1 MSKFFLGRAEGER
14 GGSAA
19 VLIRIFCF
27 VLIFFHGPS
36 FISCKGHKYSPKK
49 NTREHHYYQLLVK
62 KKFSPTIQ
70 FVGDVL
76 IPKQLIY
83 LWRNTVGLIIFTV
96 LIS

>member
-1 MSKFFLGRAEGER
+1 MALALFLVRDTNT
-14 GGSAA
+14 
-19 VLIRIFCF
+19 
-27 VLIFFHGPS
+27 PQ
-36 FISCKGHKYSPKK
+36 KK

-83 LWRNTVGLIIFTV
+83 LWGNTVGLIIFTV